1 LAGMSK
7 ASLSSASLVSFC
19 FLCCVPFQSVCQ
31 WLEASLVCCVSFQSV
46 CQWLEASLVCCV
58 SFQSVCQWLEA
69 SLGGLPAHTSGGTVT
84 ATHSQLVEFHKAV
97 TS

>member
-1 LAGMSK
+1 MAGMSK

-19 FLCCVPFQSVCQ
+19 FLCCVP
-31 WLEASLVCCVSFQSV
+31 FQSV